1 MIKNVSE
8 VRERNVI
15 EIVRAKRGNKLF
27 DVTKLGSFCV
37 LALNLFQS
45 CTLLFI
51 LLESASHTKSN
62 YRAIMLLSTGLDLLL
77 GVLSV
82 VNASIQELQRI
93 ICSQFHWNT
102 SNVGLSKSYLYI
114 LFDCNSVRSA
124 FPFSVCFLLWLKLA
138 ISISLPQRKELNL
151 WICLRRCIASAEV
164 IVKQCRWFW
173 IHRKEKARTK

>member
-51 LLESASHTKSN
+51 LLESASHTNSV
-62 YRAIMLLSTGLDLLL
+62 YQAIMLH
-77 GVLSV
+77 VLRTDSV
-82 VNASIQELQRI
+82 VNASFQLLQRI
-93 ICSQFHWNT
+93 MCS
-102 SNVGLSKSYLYI
+102 
-114 LFDCNSVRSA
+114 
-124 FPFSVCFLLWLKLA
+124 
-138 ISISLPQRKELNL
+138 
-151 WICLRRCIASAEV
+151 
-164 IVKQCRWFW
+164 
-173 IHRKEKARTK
+173 